1 MFILDTNYIVNT
13 GKYTF
18 YNASYFVKMKIIC
31 EMQQLKKVIFVQK
44 CTNFYWSDQI
54 EWVK

>member
-1 MFILDTNYIVNT
+1 MFIMDTNYIVNT